1 MAKIGEV
8 CPVSIYSGDEFVA
21 QLNSTTFLVYGD
33 EPIRAYVNCFDEEG
47 SRTYENTY
55 KMKGAN
61 YLSIYKNCDI
71 NLQNHFL
78 SSSLPFTAD
87 ILAKTRSINLHLK
100 ELIDLGEEEMDEFI
114 AFVKKDLKPEDRPI
128 HLVSAKQK
136 FDLKKIT
143 SHGNFTSEIFTY
155 ITAVVGL
162 IIALIIIGA
171 IWMAWKKHDQNK
183 KRDGYPEVRINFQ
196 SLLASRGE
204 DIAGQAVSDEN
215 ETDGKDRKL
224 TVTEQKLSENFVQLK
239 V

>member
-8 CPVSIYSGDEFVA
+8 CPVSIYSGNEFVA

-47 SRTYENTY
+47 SRAYENTY

-100 ELIDLGEEEMDEFI
+100 ELIDLGEEEMDEFDYEEH
-114 AFVKKDLKPEDRPI
+114 FEL
-128 HLVSAKQK
+128 
-136 FDLKKIT
+136 
-143 SHGNFTSEIFTY
+143 
-155 ITAVVGL
+155 
-162 IIALIIIGA
+162 
-171 IWMAWKKHDQNK
+171 
-183 KRDGYPEVRINFQ
+183 
-196 SLLASRGE
+196 
-204 DIAGQAVSDEN
+204 
-215 ETDGKDRKL
+215 
-224 TVTEQKLSENFVQLK
+224 
-239 V
+239 